1 MGPPGKDVLEGRA
14 AAIKSELLKA
24 GIQGNA
30 CIRATRV
37 AVELFRRIGIREDPR
52 RRRRNTAVRLLT
64 KSLPDSSTRV
74 GIVLRVYTD

>member
-30 CIRATRV
+30 CIGATRV
-37 AVELFRRIGIREDPR
+37 AVELFRWMDSR
-52 RRRRNTAVRLLT
+52 RPATAPA
-64 KSLPDSSTRV
+64 KHSSSTPHQVAPGFLDACR
-74 GIVLRVYTD
+74 DCA